1 MSQYKQ
7 VILNYGDDINDLD
20 CSPYE
25 QVRMLHDRTDI
36 MNIEHKLDFNEK
48 VMLYIFDLSLV
59 KNVDEMVRQISKAY
73 DFKLS
78 DKNQIPY
85 DQWWW
90 HLDKIAQG
98 KLILNL
104 NMSTEKV
111 I

>member
-7 VILNYGDDINDLD
+7 VILNYGDDINDFD

-48 VMLYIFDLSLV
+48 VILYIFDLSSV
-59 KNVDEMVRQISKAY
+59 KNADEMVKHISKAY

-78 DKNQIPY
+78 DQNHFPY
-85 DQWWW
+85 NQWW
-90 HLDKIAQG
+90 
-98 KLILNL
+98 
-104 NMSTEKV
+104 
-111 I
+111 